1 MKGIHAVLLTR
12 YEYIHEY
19 RVNRRALLVA
29 SKEVHLETH
38 AEKTKCMAT
47 SLEKN
52 AREYHIIKVSKTI
65 FWKIWQILNIKTI
78 IKKFK
83 IFFTNKLMPD

>member
-12 YEYIHEY
+12 CEYIHEY
-19 RVNRRALLVA
+19 HVNRTVLLVA
-29 SKEVHLETH
+29 SKEIHLEAH
-38 AEKTKCMAT
+38 AEKTKYMAT

-52 AREYHIIKVSKTI
+52 SREYHIIKISKTI

-78 IKKFK
+78 IKNLK
-83 IFFTNKLMPD
+83 ISLRMN